1 MTETDA
7 ISGTGSEEGPA
18 VASRAGQPGTMDADV
33 RAELQA
39 KPPAPGGGGLDL
51 AHVHRLLAASPGL
64 EGFLQD
70 LTVKAVEAVPGT
82 DACSLMLRRNGHPLT
97 VASSDPLAQLLDERQ
112 YQGEFDEGMGGPCL
126 TSVECRCEQHIRD
139 TGEERRWNAYARFAR
154 EHGIG
159 SALAIPML
167 PNGTCLGAMNLYA
180 RRPHAFDDSAEAARR
195 LAQQAVGAV
204 EVAVRIDDQA
214 READDLRTAMLSR
227 SIIDQAIGI
236 VMAQRHCA
244 AATALESL
252 RRASQNRNV
261 KLRDL
266 CHDLVTRVGGRPPQP
281 GSFAPRHDEPPPGP

>member
-18 VASRAGQPGTMDADV
+18 AASRAGQPGTMDADV

-39 KPPAPGGGGLDL
+39 RAPAPGGGGLDL

-154 EHGIG
+154 ELWDRV
-159 SALAIPML
+159 ALMCGPE
-167 PNGTCLGAMNLYA
+167 T
-180 RRPHAFDDSAEAARR
+180 RAA
-195 LAQQAVGAV
+195 LF
-204 EVAVRIDDQA
+204 EKLMIKSP
-214 READDLRTAMLSR
+214 DDLRRLLIERGRERLLAHL
-227 SIIDQAIGI
+227 A
-236 VMAQRHCA
+236 
-244 AATALESL
+244 ES
-252 RRASQNRNV
+252 
-261 KLRDL
+261 
-266 CHDLVTRVGGRPPQP
+266 
-281 GSFAPRHDEPPPGP
+281 

>member
-7 ISGTGSEEGPA
+7 VPGTGSDGGPA
-18 VASRAGQPGTMDADV
+18 AAAPGGGDPDGARAAT
-33 RAELQA
+33 RARTELQA
-39 KPPAPGGGGLDL
+39 GPPATEHGGLDL
-51 AHVHRLLAASPGL
+51 AHIHRLLATSPGL

-70 LTVKAVEAVPGT
+70 LTVKAVDAVPGT

-97 VASSDPLAQLLDERQ
+97 VASSGPLARLLDERQ

-139 TGEERRWNAYARFAR
+139 TGEERRWIAYGRFAR

-159 SALAIPML
+159 SALAVPML

-180 RRPHAFDDSAEAARR
+180 RRPHAFDDNVEVARR

-204 EVAVRIDDQA
+204 QVAVRIDNQA
-214 READDLRTAMLSR
+214 QEADDLRTAMLSR
-227 SIIDQAIGI
+227 SVIDQAIGI
-236 VMAQRHCA
+236 MMAQRHCD
-244 AATALESL
+244 AATALAAL
-252 RRASQNRNV
+252 RQASQNRNV

-266 CHDLVTRVGGRPPQP
+266 CHHLVSRVGGRPPQT
-281 GSFAPRHDEPPPGP
+281 GSFAPRTDDLA